1 MGQWTKQMG
10 FPLLTLKDYT
20 PNPKDGT
27 VALSLEQSWFLA
39 DGSTPEP
46 DLVDGSEKM
55 WMVPI
60 FAQASGGDVRPGG
73 RPIGRPPEA
82 GEADASPEEMSLMP
96 AAKSYSMSVKG
107 DGQWVKLNAGQ
118 HVPLRV
124 KYPDSMIPALCE
136 AVKAKAVGAADR
148 IGILS
153 DQAALTKAGLL
164 DPALYLQVLAA
175 YAAEDD
181 ATVWGMVLEQLAGLH
196 ALLVGGGAPELLG
209 LFDTFARSLLL
220 PKLAEL
226 GWTPRDSDGH
236 LTRKLRGELICV
248 LPNFCATDA
257 AVVGEARRRFDA
269 FVAAPEG
276 DGAKELP
283 AEYQEAVYKLVLKNG
298 GEKEFDQILSLFDSL
313 TLNTARK
320 AALQGLGAAPTD
332 ALRTRALEFAIG
344 GKVKL
349 QDLFYVAI
357 SMHTSGE
364 VRWGA
369 PRTADG
375 PDTHPARPA
384 TGRAQCDVGVLQGEP
399 AEVHRAVRQG
409 VGVADGRRHLRRVP
423 LVRHRREGG
432 GGEGLLRGADAAEE
446 RADDRAAHREYR
458 DERQV
463 RRRRPRL
470 QSQGVA
476 RGARLSG
483 WALSVWMD
491 GRSALSE
498 RRPAEEES
506 ERPPKGRGA
515 QYL

>member
-10 FPLLTLKDYT
+10 FPLITLKVRYCAFWRNSAQFCAILRNSSDASFPLITLKDYT

-298 GEKEFDQILSLFDSL
+298 GEKEFDQILGLFDSL

-364 VRWGA
+364 AGLNATWAFFKENLPKYTELYDKASASLMDAVISGA
-369 PRTADG
+369 CRSFATAEK
-375 PDTHPARPA
+375 A
-384 TGRAQCDVGVLQGEP
+384 
-399 AEVHRAVRQG
+399 AEVKAFFAAQALPKNERTIAQLTESIETNAKYADAVR
-409 VGVADGRRHLRRVP
+409 ASKAKAWL
-423 LVRHRREGG
+423 E
-432 GGEGLLRGADAAEE
+432 
-446 RADDRAAHREYR
+446 
-458 DERQV
+458 
-463 RRRRPRL
+463 
-470 QSQGVA
+470 A
-476 RGARLSG
+476 RG
-483 WALSVWMD
+483 
-491 GRSALSE
+491 
-498 RRPAEEES
+498 
-506 ERPPKGRGA
+506 
-515 QYL
+515 